1 MMKSSFFSMITRMK
15 YIDRWGL
22 MRNANKE
29 SLSEHT
35 LDVAVLAHALA
46 VIGKVRLKKD
56 LNPERAAT
64 LAIYHDASEIITG
77 DMPTP
82 VKYHDEEITRAYKQV
97 EKAANHTLFSMLPDD
112 LKEEYSRL
120 FTKKEEDIYLW
131 RLVKAADRLSA
142 LIKCIEEEKSGNTE
156 FIKARQS
163 IEESLKENQPEELSL
178 FMEEFFESFLK
189 TLDEQ

>member
-1 MMKSSFFSMITRMK
+1 MKSSFFSMILRMK

-22 MRNANKE
+22 MRNTNRE

-46 VIGKVRLKKD
+46 EIGKNRLYKD
-56 LNPERAAT
+56 LNPERAAV
-64 LAIYHDASEIITG
+64 LALYHDASEIITG

-82 VKYHDEEITRAYKQV
+82 VKYHDEEITKAYKQV
-97 EKAANHTLFSMLPDD
+97 EKAANNTLFSMLPDD
-112 LKEEYSRL
+112 LKGDYRPL
-120 FTKKEEDIYLW
+120 FEKKEEDRYLW
-131 RLVKAADRLSA
+131 KLVKAADRLSA
-142 LIKCIEEEKSGNTE
+142 LIKCVEEEKSGNSE
-156 FIKARQS
+156 FTKARQT
-163 IEESLKENQPEELSL
+163 IEDSLKENQPEELRI

>member
-1 MMKSSFFSMITRMK
+1 
-15 YIDRWGL
+15 
-22 MRNANKE
+22 
-29 SLSEHT
+29 
-35 LDVAVLAHALA
+35 
-46 VIGKVRLKKD
+46 
-56 LNPERAAT
+56 
-64 LAIYHDASEIITG
+64 
-77 DMPTP
+77 
-82 VKYHDEEITRAYKQV
+82 
-97 EKAANHTLFSMLPDD
+97 MLPDD

>member
-1 MMKSSFFSMITRMK
+1 MASSFFSMILRMK

-35 LDVAVLAHALA
+35 LDVAVISHALA
-46 VIGKVRLKKD
+46 VIGKVRLHKEIE
-56 LNPERAAT
+56 PERAAL
-64 LAIYHDASEIITG
+64 LALYHDASEIITG

-82 VKYHDEEITRAYKQV
+82 VKYYDERITSAYKQV
-97 EKAANHTLFSMLPDD
+97 EAAANRTLVSMLPED
-112 LKEEYSRL
+112 LKGEYIG
-120 FTKKEEDIYLW
+120 FFEKQPNDDYLW
-131 RLVKAADRLSA
+131 KLVKAADKLSA

-156 FIKARQS
+156 FVRAKQG
-163 IEESLKENQPEELSL
+163 IEESIRQMELPELAIFL
-178 FMEEFFESFLK
+178 EEFFEPFTK

>member
-97 EKAANHTLFSMLPDD
+97 EKAANHTLFQCFP
-112 LKEEYSRL
+112 
-120 FTKKEEDIYLW
+120 TI
-131 RLVKAADRLSA
+131 
-142 LIKCIEEEKSGNTE
+142 
-156 FIKARQS
+156 
-163 IEESLKENQPEELSL
+163 
-178 FMEEFFESFLK
+178 
-189 TLDEQ
+189 

>member
-1 MMKSSFFSMITRMK
+1 MKSSFFSMILRMK

-22 MRNANKE
+22 MRNTNRE

-46 VIGKVRLKKD
+46 EIGKNRLDKD
-56 LNPERAAT
+56 LNPERAAV
-64 LAIYHDASEIITG
+64 LALYHDASEIITG

-82 VKYHDEEITRAYKQV
+82 VKYHDEEITKAYKQV
-97 EKAANHTLFSMLPDD
+97 EKAANNTLFSMLPDD
-112 LKEEYSRL
+112 LKGDYRPL
-120 FTKKEEDIYLW
+120 FEKKEEDRYLW
-131 RLVKAADRLSA
+131 KLVKAADRLSA
-142 LIKCIEEEKSGNTE
+142 LIKCVEEEKSGNSE
-156 FIKARQS
+156 FTKARQT
-163 IEESLKENQPEELSL
+163 IEDSLKENQPEELRI

>member
-1 MMKSSFFSMITRMK
+1 MASSFFSMILRMK

-35 LDVAVLAHALA
+35 LDVAVIAHALA
-46 VIGKVRLKKD
+46 AIGKVRLSKP
-56 LNPERAAT
+56 LNPERTAM
-64 LAIYHDASEIITG
+64 LALYHDASEIITG

-82 VKYHDEEITRAYKQV
+82 VKYYDERITSAYKQV
-97 EKAANHTLFSMLPDD
+97 ESAANRTLIDMLPAD
-112 LKEEYSRL
+112 LRDEYLPL
-120 FTKKEEDIYLW
+120 FEKQTEDEYAW
-131 RLVKAADRLSA
+131 KLVKAADKLSA

-156 FIKARQS
+156 FIRAKQG
-163 IEESLKENQPEELSL
+163 IEEAVTQMKLPELEI
-178 FMEEFFESFLK
+178 FMAEFFESFTK